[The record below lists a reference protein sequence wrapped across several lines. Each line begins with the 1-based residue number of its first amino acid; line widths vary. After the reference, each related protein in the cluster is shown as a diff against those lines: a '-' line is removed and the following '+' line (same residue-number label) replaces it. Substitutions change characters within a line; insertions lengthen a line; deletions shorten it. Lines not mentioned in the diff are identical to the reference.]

1 MQKTS
6 ITLLLLGVI
15 LTGSL
20 PAKLSAGNWPNWRGP
35 FFNGSS
41 DEKGFPSVFSKTDG
55 VAWQTE
61 LPGEGASTP
70 VVWDDA
76 VFVTSV
82 DEKADAVVGIKLSA
96 KTGKIVWSVPFGKGV
111 RIDERS
117 TYAGSSP
124 VTDGKTVWFFS
135 GNGDLAAYDFE
146 GKQLWHRDIEADYGD
161 FAFQWTF
168 SSSPQLYDGL
178 LYLQV
183 LQRNVPVNGRGLT
196 DGPIDSY
203 LLALDPATGET
214 KWKHVRP
221 ADAVQESLEAF
232 STPIPILHE
241 GRPELVISGGDC
253 LTGHDPA
260 TGKELW
266 RWGTYNP
273 EKIGHWRLVPSPVYG
288 QGVVLICAPKGAPI
302 YGIEAGGNGT
312 LRDTSQ
318 LWVSEGKEVTS
329 DVPTPLFYDGYFYIL
344 NDRNK
349 FINCVHPVS
358 GKVVWS
364 KPIDAK
370 TKLESSPTGVDGKI
384 YLMSHLGEVFVY
396 SAGVDGGELLHS
408 TDFGNP
414 QSVNIRAS
422 IVPANG
428 TLYLRTDNVLYAVR
442 K

>member
-1 MQKTS
+1 MTS
-6 ITLLLLGVI
+6 PHRFFAAIFSLSAI
-15 LTGSL
+15 LTPVSSR
-20 PAKLSAGNWPNWRGP
+20 ADNWPNWRGP
-35 FFNGSS
+35 YFNGSS
-41 DEKGFPSVFSKTDG
+41 QEKGFPAVFSKTDG
-55 VAWQTE
+55 VAWKTL

-70 VVWDDA
+70 AVWDDA
-76 VFVTSV
+76 VFLTS
-82 DEKADAVVGIKLSA
+82 ADAETDSIVAMRINATNGEVVWKNEL
-96 KTGKIVWSVPFGKGV
+96 GKGM

-146 GKQLWHRDIEADYGD
+146 GKRLWHRNIEEDFGD

-183 LQRNVPVNGRGLT
+183 LQRDTPVNGRGRT
-196 DGPIDSY
+196 DGPIESF
-203 LLALDPATGET
+203 LLAMDPATGET

-221 ADAVQESLEAF
+221 SDAVQESREAF

-241 GRPELVISGGDC
+241 GRPELVISGGDS

-266 RWGTYNP
+266 RWSTYNP

-288 QGVVLICAPKGAPI
+288 AGTLLICAPKGDPI
-302 YGIEAGGNGT
+302 YAIAAGGNGMVG
-312 LRDTSQ
+312 DKGK
-318 LWVSEGKEVTS
+318 LWVSEGKEVTA

-344 NDRNK
+344 NGRNK
-349 FINCVHPVS
+349 FLSCVHPVS

-364 KPIDAK
+364 KPVDAK
-370 TKLESSPTGVDGKI
+370 TKLEASPTGVDGKI
-384 YLMSHLGEVFVY
+384 YVMSHLGEIFVY
-396 SAGVDGGELLHS
+396 SSGPDGGDVLG
-408 TDFGNP
+408 TTVFGES

-428 TLYLRTDNVLYAVR
+428 TLYIRTDNVLYAVR

>member
-1 MQKTS
+1 MKP
-6 ITLLLLGVI
+6 
-15 LTGSL
+15 SL
-20 PAKLSAGNWPNWRGP
+20 APAFLAAALASVPLSSLRAGNWPNWRGP
-35 FFNGSS
+35 YYNGSS
-41 DEKGFPSVFSKTDG
+41 QETGFPAVFSKSDG
-55 VAWQTE
+55 VAWKTQ

-70 VVWDDA
+70 VVWGDA
-76 VFVTSV
+76 VFLTSA
-82 DEKADAVVGIKLSA
+82 DESQDAIVGMRISA
-96 KTGKIVWSVPFGKGV
+96 KTGEIVWSKPLGKGV

-117 TYAGSSP
+117 TFAGASA
-124 VTDGKTVWFFS
+124 VTDGTTVWFFT
-135 GNGDLAAYDFE
+135 GNGDLAAHDFD
-146 GKQLWHRDIEADYGD
+146 GKQLWHRNIQKDHGD

-183 LQRNVPVNGRGLT
+183 LQRDVPVNGRGRT
-196 DGPIDSY
+196 DGPIESF
-203 LLALDPATGET
+203 LLAMDPATGKT
-214 KWKHVRP
+214 KWRQARP
-221 ADAVQESLEAF
+221 NDAVQESKEAF

-241 GRPELVISGGDC
+241 GRPELVIAGGDC

-288 QGVVLICAPKGAPI
+288 AGTLLVSAPKGAPVYAI
-302 YGIEAGGNGT
+302 AAGGDGK
-312 LRDTSQ
+312 LPDAAK
-318 LWVSEGKEVTS
+318 LWVSEGKEVTT

-349 FINCVHPVS
+349 FLNCVHPVS

-364 KPIDAK
+364 KAVDAK
-370 TKLESSPTGVDGKI
+370 VKLEASPTGVDGKI
-384 YLMSHLGEVFVY
+384 YLISHLGEAFVF
-396 SAGVDGGELLHS
+396 SAGPEGGEQLNA
-408 TDFGNP
+408 TTFGEA

-428 TLYLRTDNVLYAVR
+428 TLYLRTDKILYAVR

>member
-1 MQKTS
+1 MQKPN
-6 ITLLLLGVI
+6 LLFLL
-15 LTGSL
+15 SL
-20 PAKLSAGNWPNWRGP
+20 LALIPLDSLLAENWPNWRGP
-35 FFNGSS
+35 HFNGAST
-41 DEKGFPSVFSKTDG
+41 EKDLPTVFSKTQG
-55 VAWQTE
+55 VAWETT

-70 VVWDDA
+70 VVWDDSI
-76 VFVTSV
+76 FLTSV
-82 DEKADAVVGIKLSA
+82 DEKADAVVGICLSA
-96 KTGKIVWSVPFGKGV
+96 KSGKILWSVPFGKGV

-146 GKQLWHRDIEADYGD
+146 GNQLWHRNIEKDYGD

-168 SSSPQLYDGL
+168 SSSPQLYHGL

-183 LQRNVPVNGRGLT
+183 LQRDTPVNGRGLT
-196 DGPIDSY
+196 NGPIESY

-221 ADAVQESLEAF
+221 SDALQESREAF
-232 STPIPILHE
+232 STPIPVMHD
-241 GRPELVISGGDC
+241 GREELVISGGDC

-273 EKIGHWRLVPSPVYG
+273 QQIGHWRLVPSPVYG
-288 QGVVLICAPKGAPI
+288 QGVHLVCAPKGDPI
-302 YGIEAGGNGT
+302 YAIKAGGSGS
-312 LRDTSQ
+312 LFDSAK
-318 LWVSEGKEVTS
+318 LWASEGKEVTA

-344 NDRNK
+344 NGRNK
-349 FINCVHPVS
+349 FLSCVHPIS
-358 GKVVWS
+358 GNIIWS
-364 KPIDAK
+364 RKIDAK
-370 TKLESSPTGVDGKI
+370 TKLESSPTGADGKI
-384 YLMSHLGEVFVY
+384 YFMSQLGEVFVY
-396 SAGVDGGELLHS
+396 SSGADGGEVLNATTFGS
-408 TDFGNP
+408 T

-422 IVPANG
+422 IVPANKK
-428 TLYLRTDNVLYAVR
+428 LYIRTDNVLYAIE

>member
-1 MQKTS
+1 MQKPN
-6 ITLLLLGVI
+6 LLFLL
-15 LTGSL
+15 SL
-20 PAKLSAGNWPNWRGP
+20 LALIPLDSLLAENWPNWRGP
-35 FFNGSS
+35 HFNGAST
-41 DEKGFPSVFSKTDG
+41 EKDLPTVFSKTQG
-55 VAWQTE
+55 VAWETT

-70 VVWDDA
+70 VVWDDSI
-76 VFVTSV
+76 FLTSV
-82 DEKADAVVGIKLSA
+82 DEKADAVVGICRSA
-96 KTGKIVWSVPFGKGV
+96 KSGKILWSVPFGKGV

-146 GKQLWHRDIEADYGD
+146 GNQLWHRNIEKDYGD

-168 SSSPQLYDGL
+168 SSSPQLYHGL

-183 LQRNVPVNGRGLT
+183 LQRDTPVNGRGLKN
-196 DGPIDSY
+196 GPIESY

-221 ADAVQESLEAF
+221 SDALQESREAF
-232 STPIPILHE
+232 STPIPVMHD
-241 GRPELVISGGDC
+241 GREELVISGGDC

-273 EKIGHWRLVPSPVYG
+273 QQIGHWRLVPSPVYG
-288 QGVVLICAPKGAPI
+288 QGVHLVCAPKGDPI
-302 YGIEAGGNGT
+302 YAIKAGGSGS
-312 LRDTSQ
+312 LFDSAK
-318 LWVSEGKEVTS
+318 LWASEGKEVTA

-344 NDRNK
+344 NGRNK
-349 FINCVHPVS
+349 FLSCVHPIS
-358 GKVVWS
+358 GNIIWS
-364 KPIDAK
+364 RKIDAK
-370 TKLESSPTGVDGKI
+370 TKLESSPTGADGKI
-384 YLMSHLGEVFVY
+384 YFMSQLGEVFVY
-396 SAGVDGGELLHS
+396 SAGADGGEVLNATTFGS
-408 TDFGNP
+408 T

-422 IVPANG
+422 IVPANKK
-428 TLYLRTDNVLYAVR
+428 LYIRTDNVLYAIE

>member
-1 MQKTS
+1 MQKPN
-6 ITLLLLGVI
+6 LLFLL
-15 LTGSL
+15 SL
-20 PAKLSAGNWPNWRGP
+20 LALIPLDSLLAENWPNWRGP
-35 FFNGSS
+35 HFNGAST
-41 DEKGFPSVFSKTDG
+41 EKDLPTVFSKTQG
-55 VAWQTE
+55 VAWETT

-70 VVWDDA
+70 VVWDDSI
-76 VFVTSV
+76 FLTSV
-82 DEKADAVVGIKLSA
+82 DEKADAVVGICLSA
-96 KTGKIVWSVPFGKGV
+96 KSGKILWSVPFGKGV

-146 GKQLWHRDIEADYGD
+146 GNQLWHRNIEKDYGD

-168 SSSPQLYDGL
+168 SSSPQLYHGL

-183 LQRNVPVNGRGLT
+183 LQRDTPVNGRGLT
-196 DGPIDSY
+196 NGPIESY

-221 ADAVQESLEAF
+221 SDALQESREAF
-232 STPIPILHE
+232 STPIPVMHD
-241 GRPELVISGGDC
+241 GREELVISGGDC

-273 EKIGHWRLVPSPVYG
+273 QQIGHWRLVPSPVYG
-288 QGVVLICAPKGAPI
+288 QGVHLVCAPKGDPI
-302 YGIEAGGNGT
+302 YAIKAGGSGS
-312 LRDTSQ
+312 LFDSAK
-318 LWVSEGKEVTS
+318 LWASEGKEVTA

-344 NDRNK
+344 NGRNK
-349 FINCVHPVS
+349 FLSCVHPIS
-358 GKVVWS
+358 GNIIWS
-364 KPIDAK
+364 RKIDAK
-370 TKLESSPTGVDGKI
+370 TKLESSPTGADGKI
-384 YLMSHLGEVFVY
+384 YFMSQLGEVFVY
-396 SAGVDGGELLHS
+396 SAGADGGEVLNATTFGS
-408 TDFGNP
+408 T

-422 IVPANG
+422 IVPANKK
-428 TLYLRTDNVLYAVR
+428 LYIRTDNVLYAIE